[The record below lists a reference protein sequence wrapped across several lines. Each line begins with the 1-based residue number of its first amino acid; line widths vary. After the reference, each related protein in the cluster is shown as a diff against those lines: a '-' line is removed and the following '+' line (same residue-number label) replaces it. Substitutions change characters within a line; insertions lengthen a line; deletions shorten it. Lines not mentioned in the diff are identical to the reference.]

1 MKARKFG
8 GISKDHWRNISIT
21 RNIKGAHFAVGCDC
35 WNHHLPKRSAVMN
48 QEKYI
53 GMGVHLATISVAVMD
68 SSGKLIRECIL
79 ETKAATILEFIA
91 GLRGTLSVTFEE
103 GTSAAWLHDL
113 LKPHA
118 SHLVVC
124 DPRRNALLKDGSKS
138 GRKDAGKMREVLHAH
153 KLHAVYHGEHEVRT
167 LKELGR
173 SYLTITKDLTRVM
186 SRIKALYRSWAIP
199 CSGATVYAPRHRD
212 EWLAKIPH
220 PGVRLRAERLYQQL
234 DLLQPVR
241 QGARRDLLAESHKHH
256 AVKLL
261 RNIPS
266 IGPIRAA
273 LLVALLQTPHRFR
286 TKRQL
291 WAYSGFAVETHDRGE
306 YRFVRGKLRR
316 NRERLT
322 VLGLNDNHN
331 HDLKNRFKGAA
342 LSANAHPGPLYD
354 FYVGLLAKGMQPT
367 MARLTLARKIATI
380 TLTMWKKGVDF
391 DAQQLTRHTSSS
403 SVLTGFSISGYFLGG
418 WSVGFWRRSVRG

>member
-1 MKARKFG
+1 M
-8 GISKDHWRNISIT
+8 S
-21 RNIKGAHFAVGCDC
+21 
-35 WNHHLPKRSAVMN
+35 

-53 GMGVHLATISVAVMD
+53 GMDVHQATISVAVRD
-68 SSGKLIRECIL
+68 SSGKLIMECIL

-113 LKPHA
+113 LKPHV

-138 GRKDAGKMREVLHAH
+138 DRIDARKLAELLHGNQ
-153 KLHAVYHGEHEVRT
+153 LHAVYHGEHGLRT

-199 CSGATVYAPRHRD
+199 CSGATVYAPRHRA
-212 EWLAKIPH
+212 EWLAKILE

-241 QGARRDLLAESHKHH
+241 QEARRNLLAESHQHH

-261 RNIPS
+261 RQIPS
-266 IGPIRAA
+266 IGPIRSA

-291 WAYSGFAVETHDRGE
+291 WAYSGFAVETHDSGE
-306 YRFVRGKLRR
+306 YRFARGKLVR
-316 NRERLT
+316 NRERIT
-322 VLGLNDNHN
+322 VRGLNPNHN
-331 HDLKNRFKGAA
+331 HDLKNLFKGAPY
-342 LSANAHPGPLYD
+342 LPVL
-354 FYVGLLAKGMQPT
+354 GLVEAAQVTVRSLPEWRSKYIHLMMRRG
-367 MARLTLARKIATI
+367 RKIAKVAMARK
-380 TLTMWKKGVDF
+380 LAVRLYWMWRKGWDYEHWKKFGSYVGQPVHRYGV
-391 DAQQLTRHTSSS
+391 QSNTE
-403 SVLTGFSISGYFLGG
+403 
-418 WSVGFWRRSVRG
+418 